1 MNMTKCLIAGLPA
14 AGKSTY
20 IGALAYMLQNPVNN
34 QVLTLNENPED
45 LSYLNKLI
53 DPWLNLQIMDRTTRG
68 FANNIELNLI
78 RKIDNKLFSVSLP
91 DIAGEDYVSIVR
103 MNSDVIANWSNKPDA
118 LLLFINKWNNDVLK
132 EQLGETESLDKNG
145 EPPAFELKD
154 MSPVVQNVLML
165 KELRFLFPWKK
176 LAIGLSSWDKYKTD
190 YDLPIDML
198 RKRAPF
204 LYNFIMHYFPH
215 AYIFGISA
223 QGDEYE
229 ESDEV
234 QNNLIERTENGTRAY
249 IVDDKGNIS
258 YDLTLPL
265 NFLIS
270 D

>member
-1 MNMTKCLIAGLPA
+1 MTKCLIAGLPA

-68 FANNIELNLI
+68 FANNIELNLT

-132 EQLGETESLDKNG
+132 EQLGETEPLDKNG

-165 KELRFLFPWKK
+165 PQIR
-176 LAIGLSSWDKYKTD
+176 
-190 YDLPIDML
+190 
-198 RKRAPF
+198 
-204 LYNFIMHYFPH
+204 N
-215 AYIFGISA
+215 
-223 QGDEYE
+223 
-229 ESDEV
+229 
-234 QNNLIERTENGTRAY
+234 
-249 IVDDKGNIS
+249 
-258 YDLTLPL
+258 
-265 NFLIS
+265 
-270 D
+270 